1 MRPDH
6 ILHLR
11 HKPSGS
17 GLLGTPNCTF
27 QPYSLGE
34 PSPSQTHMF
43 SASWI
48 IILSRELNRG
58 NPRVLVHGLAAACKV
73 EGCPE
78 GGAVGLCT

>member
-17 GLLGTPNCTF
+17 GLLENPHCTF
-27 QPYSLGE
+27 QPYSLGK
-34 PSPSQTHMF
+34 PSPSHTQMF

-58 NPRVLVHGLAAACKV
+58 SPRVLVHGSTSAWKV

-78 GGAVGLCT
+78 RGAVGLCI